1 LTSSSVSFLNRM
13 VAIESEKTGETNEK
27 PAGCAGKT
35 VQPADSAKNYLA
47 MTRTISRTLLE

>member
-1 LTSSSVSFLNRM
+1 M
-13 VAIESEKTGETNEK
+13 VAIESEKTGGTNEK

-47 MTRTISRTLLE
+47 ITRTISRTLLE